1 MASFRRS
8 PRSRKRA
15 FTFMLTVPGLVTL
28 ACVAAASA
36 APGPSPVARGSGGTA
51 PVAPAAPDVILYDQY
66 DNDGMRGVVSLN
78 PASNPSQTA
87 FTADDFVVPA
97 GQSWSISS
105 VDVRETQPGS
115 VAASFNVFFYTNGAG
130 DLPGTQVASRTNL
143 AYTGTTDLT
152 IPLVSPVVLN
162 ADTYWVAVQ
171 ANQAGTGF
179 WFWQMRSVQAN
190 AGAAF
195 QEGGAYATNCTT
207 WARRGPCTST
217 TDTPDQMFRLDGTI
231 GGPTAVSVASFGAV
245 RSRGAVAVSWRTATE
260 TRTAGFNVWRA
271 ARTGADK
278 ARWVKL
284 NAKVIRARGLSPRGV
299 RYTYLDRGARRNAA
313 YAYRLEALNLNGTVE
328 WSRTVTVARS

>member
-8 PRSRKRA
+8 PRPRTRA
-15 FTFMLTVPGLVTL
+15 FTFILTVPGLVTL

-36 APGPSPVARGSGGTA
+36 APGPSPVARGFGGTA
-51 PVAPAAPDVILYDQY
+51 PVAPAVPNVIIYDQY
-66 DNDGMRGVVSLN
+66 DNDGGTGIVSLN
-78 PASNPSQTA
+78 PASDPSLTA

-105 VDVRETQPGS
+105 VDVRETPGS

-162 ADTYWVAVQ
+162 AGTYWVAVQ

-195 QEGGAYATNCTT
+195 QEGGAYNTNCTT
-207 WARRGPCTST
+207 WARRGPCSNTTS
-217 TDTPDQMFRLDGTI
+217 TPDQMFRLDGTI
-231 GGPTAVSVASFGAV
+231 GGTTAVSLASFGAV

-260 TRTAGFNVWRA
+260 TQTAGFNVWRA
-271 ARTGADK
+271 ARKGAEK
-278 ARWVKL
+278 TLWVKL
-284 NAKVIRARGLSPRGV
+284 NAKVIRARGLSPHGV

-313 YAYRLEALNLNGTVE
+313 YAYRLEALNLDGTVQ
-328 WSRTVTVARS
+328 WSRTVSVARS